1 MNEKEISMKPDG
13 IEKLPQKNS
22 DVDAGIEPSAQA
34 QPDEP
39 VNTGADTGANGTD
52 VMGSGG
58 AQPGDG
64 GLLGGGI
71 QGGSQ
76 GGARKA
82 ATGVAAGV
90 AAPAAAQAA
99 ALTAFLNWLKM
110 LLLSIMAAVQSLASV
125 AVGAVI
131 AAAKAVVGFFTG
143 AGAAVASALGGAVSA
158 ATATVATAV
167 ATAVGAAAVIT
178 GGVVVLRDGNTTGR
192 NDGLLE
198 SCTVAVDNAAKAADG
213 AVGDVSA
220 KTEENAKT
228 VYSVLSAWGMSD
240 ENIAGVLG
248 NWSHESGIDPT
259 SVETIFDEKFTIGP
273 RKQDAEA
280 KGFKIAQVDP
290 AYSARFPAIDLM
302 GIGLGQW
309 TNGRNALLTEYAQ
322 SIGKPWSTLETQ
334 LGFMISK
341 DDPTRVAQVKA
352 LIDNSEGGSVSAST
366 SYFLT
371 KWEGINDGTLG
382 SRESAAGT
390 WFAKMGGWEKN
401 KSLADSIL
409 AQSGSAVTGANSSSV
424 AAAASKC
431 KSHGGK
437 VDNSTMVKAAI
448 SYAWPYNDDGKGNDG
463 TDIYKYLHK
472 EVLGESDNFFASCDR
487 TVATAVRWSGTDDTY
502 PAGGVSNQLEYLQ
515 GQGGSKWTKID
526 YNGDKSKLQ
535 PGDILLR
542 TTGGVSHTVMYVGED
557 AVKEV
562 WGEGNYEPQGE
573 IVSGSL
579 NDRSPTVGQFYTG
592 STGLDTDYVA
602 YRNTTKESSSK
613 FASVTVPSTMQ
624 KGQGDKSS
632 RLTPGP

>member
-1 MNEKEISMKPDG
+1 MTVS
-13 IEKLPQKNS
+13 KLPPSNGGAS
-22 DVDAGIEPSAQA
+22 GIEPAQVNDTA
-34 QPDEP
+34 PQVDEP
-39 VNTGADTGANGTD
+39 MNTGANGTD

-58 AQPGDG
+58 AEPGDD

-71 QGGSQ
+71 QGGQNKS
-76 GGARKA
+76 GASKA
-82 ATGVAAGV
+82 ATGAAAGA

-99 ALTAFLNWLKM
+99 ALTVFLNWLKTVM
-110 LLLSIMAAVQSLASV
+110 MSIMAAAQSLYSMI
-125 AVGAVI
+125 VGAFV

-158 ATATVATAV
+158 ATATVATVV
-167 ATAVGAAAVIT
+167 ATAVGAGAVIA
-178 GGVVVLRDGNTTGR
+178 GGAVALRDGDMAAR

-198 SCTVAVDNAAKAADG
+198 SCTVAVENAAKAADG

-259 SVETIFDEKFTIGP
+259 GVETIFDEKFTIGP

-341 DDPTRVAQVKA
+341 DDPARVAQVKA

-409 AQSGSAVTGANSSSV
+409 AQSGSAVTGANNSSV

-472 EVLGESDNFFASCDR
+472 EVLGESDNYFASCDR

-557 AVKEV
+557 SVKEV

-579 NDRSPTVGQFYTG
+579 NDRAPTVGQFYTG

>member
-1 MNEKEISMKPDG
+1 MKPDG

-158 ATATVATAV
+158 ATATVATVV
-167 ATAVGAAAVIT
+167 ATAVGVGAVIA
-178 GGVVVLRDGNTTGR
+178 GGAVALRDGNMNGR
-192 NDGLLE
+192 NDGALE
-198 SCTVAVDNAAKAADG
+198 SCTVAVDNATKAADG

-341 DDPTRVAQVKA
+341 DDPARVAQVKA

-624 KGQGDKSS
+624 KGQGDKNS

>member
-1 MNEKEISMKPDG
+1 MKPDG

-39 VNTGADTGANGTD
+39 VNTGANGTD
-52 VMGSGG
+52 VMGSDG

-158 ATATVATAV
+158 ATATVATVV
-167 ATAVGAAAVIT
+167 ATAVGVGAVIA
-178 GGVVVLRDGNTTGR
+178 GGAVALRDGNMNGR
-192 NDGLLE
+192 NDGALE

-557 AVKEV
+557 SVKEV

-624 KGQGDKSS
+624 KGQGDKNS

>member
-1 MNEKEISMKPDG
+1 MTVS
-13 IEKLPQKNS
+13 KLPPSNGG
-22 DVDAGIEPSAQA
+22 AGGIEPAQVNDTA
-34 QPDEP
+34 PQVDEP
-39 VNTGADTGANGTD
+39 MDTGADTGANGTD

-58 AQPGDG
+58 AEPGDD

-71 QGGSQ
+71 QGGQNKS
-76 GGARKA
+76 GASKA
-82 ATGVAAGV
+82 ATGAAAGA

-99 ALTAFLNWLKM
+99 ALTVFLNWLKTVM
-110 LLLSIMAAVQSLASV
+110 MSIMAAAQSLYSAI
-125 AVGAVI
+125 VGAFV
-131 AAAKAVVGFFTG
+131 AAAKTVVGFFTG

-158 ATATVATAV
+158 ATATVATVTAAV
-167 ATAVGAAAVIT
+167 VGTVAVIT
-178 GGVVVLRDGNTTGR
+178 GGAVALRDGDMAAR

-198 SCTVAVDNAAKAADG
+198 SCTVAVDKATKAADD
-213 AVGDVSA
+213 AVADVSA

-240 ENIAGVLG
+240 ENIAGILG

-259 SVETIFDEKFTIGP
+259 GVETIFDEKFTIGP

-472 EVLGESDNFFASCDR
+472 EVLGESDNYFASCDR

-515 GQGGSKWTKID
+515 SQGGSKWTKID

-542 TTGGVSHTVMYVGED
+542 TTGGVSHTVMYVGENS
-557 AVKEV
+557 VKEV

-573 IVSGSL
+573 IISGSL
-579 NDRSPTVGQFYTG
+579 NDRAPTVGQFYTG

-624 KGQGDKSS
+624 KGQGDKNS

>member
-1 MNEKEISMKPDG
+1 MKPDG
-13 IEKLPQKNS
+13 IEKPPH
-22 DVDAGIEPSAQA
+22 GIQGAEPSV
-34 QPDEP
+34 QPNEP
-39 VNTGADTGANGTD
+39 VDTGTDTGANGTD

-58 AQPGDG
+58 AEPGGG
-64 GLLGGGI
+64 GLLGDGI
-71 QGGSQ
+71 QGGQNKS
-76 GGARKA
+76 GVSKA
-82 ATGVAAGV
+82 ATGAAAGAV
-90 AAPAAAQAA
+90 APTAAQAA
-99 ALTAFLNWLKM
+99 ALTVFLNWLKTVM
-110 LLLSIMAAVQSLASV
+110 MSIMAAVQSLYSAI
-125 AVGAVI
+125 VGAIV

-158 ATATVATAV
+158 ATATIATVA
-167 ATAVGAAAVIT
+167 ATAVGAVAVIT
-178 GGVVVLRDGNTTGR
+178 GGAVALRDGEMAAR
-192 NDGLLE
+192 SDGAIE
-198 SCTVAVDNAAKAADG
+198 PCTVAVENAVKAADD
-213 AVGDVSA
+213 AVSDVSA

-259 SVETIFDEKFTIGP
+259 GVETIFDEKFTIGP

-309 TNGRNALLTEYAQ
+309 TNGRNALLTEYAA

-341 DDPTRVAQVKA
+341 DDPARVAQVKA

-472 EVLGESDNFFASCDR
+472 EVLGESDNYFASCDR

-557 AVKEV
+557 SVKEV

-579 NDRSPTVGQFYTG
+579 NDRAPTVGQFYTG

-624 KGQGDKSS
+624 KGQGDKNS

>member
-1 MNEKEISMKPDG
+1 MKPDG

-82 ATGVAAGV
+82 VTGAAAGA

-110 LLLSIMAAVQSLASV
+110 LLLSIMAAVQSLSSV
-125 AVGAVI
+125 AIGAVI
-131 AAAKAVVGFFTG
+131 AAAKTVVGFFTG

-228 VYSVLSAWGMSD
+228 AYSVLSAWGMSD

-624 KGQGDKSS
+624 KGQGDKNS